1 MSTSLSTLVDN
12 LSNKIHDKHKCD
24 SCGYNLEYIRRKKSG
39 KLLFKCFNCKRKS
52 FEKFDEDLIK
62 KFKNT
67 YRFCNGHID
76 KFMLLLRKGVY
87 PYEYMDDR
95 DRFNEEKL
103 PNKSDFYSSFNM
115 KDISEIDYRHATEV
129 FNKFNI
135 KNLGEYHDLYVQSDT
150 LLLADVF
157 NSFRNLCV
165 ETYQLD
171 PAYFLSLPGLAWQ
184 ACLKRTEVKLELI
197 SDIDMLF
204 MIEEGIKGGICH
216 SVLRH
221 TKANNKYM
229 KDYDEN
235 KDDSFLLYTE
245 FNNLYG
251 KVMSE
256 KSPVDGFEWI
266 EDTSEIDENFIK
278 NYDEDSDVG
287 YFIKADIQNPKELDN
302 NHSDLPLLPERMKVN
317 KYKKL
322 VCNLYDEKDYDDHI
336 RLIKQALNHGLKI
349 KKIHKVLKFNQ
360 RAWLKEYID
369 LNTEKRMNAE
379 NDFDRDFYKLMNNAV
394 YGKTMENVRKHK
406 IIKLVN
412 DDTKRNKLVSEPNY
426 HTTK

>member
-1 MSTSLSTLVDN
+1 
-12 LSNKIHDKHKCD
+12 
-24 SCGYNLEYIRRKKSG
+24 
-39 KLLFKCFNCKRKS
+39 
-52 FEKFDEDLIK
+52 
-62 KFKNT
+62 
-67 YRFCNGHID
+67 
-76 KFMLLLRKGVY
+76 
-87 PYEYMDDR
+87 
-95 DRFNEEKL
+95 
-103 PNKSDFYSSFNM
+103 M

-235 KDDSFLLYTE
+235 KDDSFLLYTDY
-245 FNNLYG
+245 NNLYG

-287 YFIKADIQNPKELDN
+287 YFIKADIQYPKELDN

-317 KYKKL
+317 KCKKL
-322 VCNLYDEKDYDDHI
+322 VCNLYDKKDYDDHI

-379 NDFDRDFYKLMNNAV
+379 NDFDRDFYKLMNNVV